1 LMKSIGLA
9 IAVVIITASAVCRRS
24 GAGGEPKLQ
33 ERSRHRLGWR
43 RKRKAHV
50 SLLRVA

>member
-1 LMKSIGLA
+1 MKIDRA
-9 IAVVIITASAVCRRS
+9 RDAVAIITASAVCRRS